1 MNELQELREKIEKK
15 DYQGALAIV
24 AELEEMSVEDKLNKI
39 YSYMVILLVNLIK
52 QEAEARTTSS
62 WDRSIYNSVKYI
74 NKTNKRRRSG
84 GNYANDETLA
94 EIIDEAY
101 DHALKEASYEAF
113 AGKLSVTELEEKVD
127 HQKIKT
133 QAIELI
139 KSQSGQH

>member
-1 MNELQELREKIEKK
+1 MNELQELREKIEKH

-39 YSYMVILLVNLIK
+39 YSYMVILLVHLIK
-52 QEAEARTTSS
+52 REVEDRTTSS

-84 GNYANDETLA
+84 GNYADDKTLA
-94 EIIDEAY
+94 EIIEEAY

-113 AGKLSVTELEEKVD
+113 EGKLTVAELEKRVD
-127 HQKIKT
+127 RDR
-133 QAIELI
+133 IEARALDLI
-139 KSQSGQH
+139 KSK